1 MAKLTDIKYR
11 IDQLDGGAFQ
21 NLCDAYLN
29 CRGYGTGYS
38 LGMNTGTDKTA
49 KGNPDTYFLTTNN
62 KYVFVMYT
70 TQKTDFVSKVLED
83 LEKCFNP
90 EKTGLSAE
98 DVVEIVYCHTYGRLA
113 PGDHQTLHKFC
124 EDRNAVLTLIGVDDL
139 GNDLY
144 LKYPRLAKDYLNISI
159 NTGQITTTDEFIRVH
174 DANKM
179 SAPLDTS
186 FMFRSE
192 EVKASK
198 EKLTQS
204 NVLVI
209 SGPAGVGKTRLAL
222 QVCEEFAAEHG
233 YETLCIKSNGLELFD
248 DLSTSLEAGKD
259 YLVFVDDA
267 NELTGLHFVLG
278 YLPKAAL
285 GPRSITKVVM
295 TVRDYARNQV
305 VSQILDVEKP
315 EILKVGLLKDDDI
328 KKLMEITFEIKNPL
342 YLDRIVA
349 IAEGNARLAM
359 LAGKIASEANDL
371 SSIRDATELYDN
383 YYGKQIE
390 IITSGETGIISA
402 GIMAFFEALHLDNLN
417 RLEAIFAATKISADQ
432 FLSDLRHFHDIE
444 LVDLRHDK
452 AARISDQ
459 SFSNYLIKYVFVDK
473 KVIPLSQMIKISF
486 FINKE
491 RTISACNILFNVF
504 SDHAVQEYLEEEI
517 KCAWDHLQTDKD
529 NFFPFFK
536 AFHIVRPT
544 ETLLIIKELIDQ
556 ETLHPFD
563 IRSIEY
569 KKTDSEKSIN
579 DEIINI
585 LCSFANHA
593 QLPEA
598 LELLLLYYEKRPEL
612 FVELYSALVSR
623 LGVKRSS
630 QRLGYYT
637 QKAVV
642 ERLCALVEDN
652 PCDENLILFVRVA
665 EQFLRLSFSRTE
677 SGRKDT
683 ITIYTIPLAMDNTVL
698 QYRGMLWNQLL
709 KIYHNNSCQEEI
721 ESLLRDYC
729 QEGGNKID
737 YEIVRQEF
745 EKVICFFSLLSTDNL
760 YHCVIA
766 EHLRNVAQRIE
777 YDCLDALAPFIE
789 SPKFA
794 IYHTL
799 KFDHLEWRELSYN
812 ERRTHHKECVQNMVK
827 NYDLQDF
834 QHLLEV
840 CRECLMTVD
849 KDARLLSSGIEY
861 AIEAFSSNPEMYIA
875 AVKAYIDAD
884 TPYDIRSGN
893 IILHLFSTMPAE
905 NVKEMIE
912 SCDFSQKNVW
922 LWQMYVELPEDK
934 VSTTWADALQDFLQT
949 PPQNLRSAPY
959 RPIDEIK
966 QYERIDEDFI
976 IKASRIIANHFD
988 ESPFAFSLYFSFMMN
1003 PNHNEAAEV
1012 VTQYKND
1019 IPLLEEIY
1027 LKSIAYSEDDDSEG
1041 KLLGE
1046 LFKQDNTILERYLD
1060 VFILKETSA
1069 YGAQDVWAE
1078 RLAFIWQE
1086 ECYLDYMNRIS
1097 NYLFEKSD
1105 GHSGVYRTM
1114 VGQLLH
1120 AEDGEDVIGQRQ
1132 SEWIEHTIQ
1141 SFYQD
1146 KQRMYNLFSAI
1157 EEHKSE
1163 QRTAALRKFLEQT
1176 DDYELFEELPL
1187 EPSSWGGW
1195 GSMIPYM
1202 EERITYL
1209 TSLLPMLSGL
1219 KFIKHK
1225 QKIQNDIDIWRARI
1239 KHEEIEEL
1247 LESLG

>member
-21 NLCDAYLN
+21 NLCDAYLS

-70 TQKTDFVSKVLED
+70 TQKTDFVNKALED
-83 LEKCFNP
+83 LQKCFDP
-90 EKTGLSAE
+90 VKTGLPAE
-98 DVVEIVYCHTYGRLA
+98 DVVEVVYCHTYGRLA

-124 EDRNAVLTLIGVDDL
+124 EDRNAVLTLIGLDDL

-144 LKYPRLAKDYLNISI
+144 LKYPRLAKDYLDISI

-179 SAPLDTS
+179 SAPLDTP

-192 EVKASK
+192 EVKVSK

-222 QVCEEFAAEHG
+222 RICEEFAAENG
-233 YETLCIKSNGLELFD
+233 YETLCIRSNGLELFE

-278 YLPKAAL
+278 YLQKAAL
-285 GPRSITKVVM
+285 GPKSIKKIVM
-295 TVRDYARNQV
+295 TVRDYARSQV
-305 VSQILDVEKP
+305 VSQILAVERP

-359 LAGKIASEANDL
+359 LAGKVASEANDL
-371 SSIRDATELYDN
+371 ASIRDATELYDS

-402 GIMAFFEALHLDNLN
+402 GIIAFFEALHLDNLN
-417 RLEAIFAATKISADQ
+417 RLEVIFAATKITADQ
-432 FLSDLRHFHDIE
+432 FLTDLRHFHDME
-444 LVDLRHDK
+444 LVDLRHNK

-473 KVIPLSQMIKISF
+473 KVIPLSKMIDISF

-491 RTISACNILFNVF
+491 RTISTCNILFNVF
-504 SDHAVQEYLEEEI
+504 SDHAVQEYVEEEI

-544 ETLLIIKELIDQ
+544 ETLLILKELIDQ

-563 IRSIEY
+563 VRSIEF
-569 KKTDSEKSIN
+569 KKNDNEKSIN
-579 DEIINI
+579 DEIISI
-585 LCSFANHA
+585 LCSFINHS

-598 LELLLLYYEKRPEL
+598 LELLLLYYKKRPDL
-612 FVELYSALVSR
+612 FEEIYSALVSR
-623 LGVKRSS
+623 LGVKRDSN
-630 QRLGYYT
+630 QHGYYT

-652 PCDENLILFVRVA
+652 PSDEDLLLFVRVA
-665 EQFLRLSFSRTE
+665 EQFLKLSFSRTE
-677 SGRKDT
+677 SGRRNSV
-683 ITIYTIPLAMDNTVL
+683 IFYTVPLIMDDAVS

-709 KIYHNNSCQEEI
+709 KIYQNNMCKEEI

-729 QEGGNKID
+729 QEGGNKVD
-737 YEIVRQEF
+737 YEIVKQEF
-745 EKVICFFSLLSTDNL
+745 EKVICFFSLLSTDNI

-766 EHLRNVAQRIE
+766 EHIAKLAQRIE
-777 YDCLDALAPFIE
+777 YGCIEALIPFID
-789 SPKFA
+789 SPKFT

-799 KFDHLEWRELSYN
+799 KFDHLEMLELSYD
-812 ERRTHHKECVQNMVK
+812 ERRTLHKTRVQNMVK

-834 QHLLEV
+834 QYLLNV
-840 CRECLMTVD
+840 CRECLTAID
-849 KDARLLSSGIEY
+849 KDARLLSAGIEY
-861 AIEAFSSNPEMYIA
+861 ALEAFSSNSALYNA
-875 AVKAYIDAD
+875 VVKAYIDAD

-893 IILHLFSTMPAE
+893 IISRLFNTMPAE

-922 LWQMYVELPEDK
+922 LWQLYVELPEDQI
-934 VSTTWADALQDFLQT
+934 STTWAEALLDFLQT
-949 PPQNLRSAPY
+949 PPQKLRSAPY

-966 QYERIDEDFI
+966 KYERIDKDFI
-976 IKASRIIANHFD
+976 IKASRIIANHYD
-988 ESPFAFSLYFSFMMN
+988 ESPFAFNLYFFFMMN
-1003 PNHNEAAEV
+1003 PYHTEASEV
-1012 VTQYKND
+1012 VSQYIRD
-1019 IPLLEEIY
+1019 ISLLEDIY
-1027 LKSIAYSEDDDSEG
+1027 LKGIVYSGNEDSDG
-1041 KLLGE
+1041 KLLE
-1046 LFKQDNTILERYLD
+1046 AIIKQDKTFLERYLD
-1060 VFILKETSA
+1060 ELILKGTST
-1069 YGAQDVWAE
+1069 YSIPKTWAK
-1078 RLAFIWQE
+1078 RLAHIWQE
-1086 ECYLDYMNRIS
+1086 DQHMDYMNRIS
-1097 NYLFEKSD
+1097 NYLFEKAD
-1105 GHSGVYRTM
+1105 GHSIIYRAV
-1114 VGQLLH
+1114 VGQLLQPK
-1120 AEDGEDVIGQRQ
+1120 DGGDIIEQRK
-1132 SEWIEHTIQ
+1132 SEWIEYTIQ

-1157 EEHKSE
+1157 KEHKTE
-1163 QRTAALRKFLEQT
+1163 QRTVALRKLLEQN

-1187 EPSSWGGW
+1187 EPSHWGGW

-1202 EERITYL
+1202 QERITYL

-1219 KFIKHK
+1219 KFLKHK
-1225 QKIQNDIDIWRARI
+1225 QKVQNDIDIWRARI
-1239 KHEEIEEL
+1239 KHEEIKEL

>member
-21 NLCDAYLN
+21 NLCDAYLS

-70 TQKTDFVSKVLED
+70 TQKTDFVNKTLED
-83 LEKCFNP
+83 LQKCFDP

-98 DVVEIVYCHTYGRLA
+98 NVVEVVYCHTYGRLA

-124 EDRNAVLTLIGVDDL
+124 EDRNAVLTLIGLDDL

-159 NTGQITTTDEFIRVH
+159 NTGQITTTDEFIQVH

-179 SAPLDTS
+179 SAPLNTP
-186 FMFRSE
+186 FMFRTE
-192 EVKASK
+192 ELKASK
-198 EKLTQS
+198 EKLEQS
-204 NVLVI
+204 NVLVL

-222 QVCEEFAAEHG
+222 QICEEFAVKNG
-233 YETLCIKSNGLELFD
+233 YETLCIKSNGLELFE

-267 NELTGLHFVLG
+267 NELTGLHFVLS
-278 YLPKAAL
+278 YLQKAAL
-285 GPRSITKVVM
+285 GPRCIKKVVM
-295 TVRDYARNQV
+295 TVRDYARSQV
-305 VSQILDVEKP
+305 VSQILDVERP
-315 EILKVGLLKDDDI
+315 ELLKIGLLKDDDI
-328 KKLMEITFEIKNPL
+328 KQLMQITFGIKNPL

-359 LAGKIASEANDL
+359 LAGKVAAEANDL
-371 SSIRDATELYDN
+371 SAIRDATELYDS

-390 IITSGETGIISA
+390 IITNGETGIISA
-402 GIMAFFEALHLDNLN
+402 GIMAFFEALHLDNLD
-417 RLEAIFAATKISADQ
+417 RLETIFVAARITEDQ
-432 FLSDLRHFHDIE
+432 FFTDLRHFHDME
-444 LVDLRHDK
+444 LVDLCHDK

-473 KVIPLSQMIKISF
+473 KVISLSQMIEISF

-504 SDHAVQEYLEEEI
+504 SDPAVQKYVEKEI
-517 KCAWDHLQTDKD
+517 TYAWDHLQTDKD

-544 ETLLIIKELIDQ
+544 ETLLILKELVEQ

-563 IRSIEY
+563 IRSIEF
-569 KKTDSEKSIN
+569 KKNDSQKSIR
-579 DEIINI
+579 DGIITI
-585 LCSFANHA
+585 LCSFANHS

-598 LELLLLYYEKRPEL
+598 LELLLLYYEKRPDL
-612 FVELYSALVSR
+612 FEEIFAAFVSR
-623 LGVKRSS
+623 FGVSRNSI
-630 QRLGYYT
+630 QYDYYT

-642 ERLCALVEDN
+642 EKLCALVEDN
-652 PCDENLILFVRVA
+652 PTEENLILFVRVA
-665 EQFLRLSFSRTE
+665 EQYLKLSFSRAE
-677 SGRKDT
+677 SGRRNSVNC
-683 ITIYTIPLAMDNTVL
+683 YTVPLNMNESVL
-698 QYRGMLWNQLL
+698 QYRNMLWNQLL
-709 KIYHNNSCQEEI
+709 RIYQNNLCKEEI

-729 QEGGNKID
+729 QEGGNKVD
-737 YEIVRQEF
+737 YEIVKQEF

-766 EHLRNVAQRIE
+766 EHLKDVAQRIE
-777 YDCLDALAPFIE
+777 YGCLDALAPFIE

-794 IYHTL
+794 IYYTL
-799 KFDHLEWRELSYN
+799 KFDHHKWRELSYN
-812 ERRTHHKECVQNMVK
+812 ERRTHHKECVQNMVR
-827 NYDLQDF
+827 NYDLRDF

-840 CRECLMTVD
+840 CRECLISVD

-861 AIEAFSSNPEMYIA
+861 AIKAFSSNPELYIA
-875 AVKAYIDAD
+875 AVKAYMDAD

-893 IILHLFSTMPAE
+893 IISRLFTAMPAE

-912 SCDFSQKNVW
+912 SCDFSRKNVW
-922 LWQMYVELPEDK
+922 LWQLYVELPEDQI
-934 VSTTWADALQDFLQT
+934 TTVWADALLDFLQT
-949 PPQNLRSAPY
+949 PPPRLRSAPN

-966 QYERIDEDFI
+966 KYERIDGDII
-976 IKASRIIANHFD
+976 IKASRIIANHYD
-988 ESPFAFSLYFSFMMN
+988 ESPFVFSLYFFFMMN

-1012 VTQYKND
+1012 VAQYMND
-1019 IPLLEEIY
+1019 IPLLEDIY

-1041 KLLGE
+1041 KLFE
-1046 LFKQDNTILERYLD
+1046 VIFKQDNTFLEQYLD
-1060 VFILKETSA
+1060 AFILKETSD

-1086 ECYLDYMNRIS
+1086 ERYLDYMNKIS
-1097 NYLFEKSD
+1097 NYLFEKAD

-1114 VGQLLH
+1114 IRHLLH
-1120 AEDGEDVIGQRQ
+1120 SKDCEDVIGQRQ
-1132 SEWIEHTIQ
+1132 SEWIECTIQ

-1157 EEHKSE
+1157 EKNKSE

-1176 DDYELFEELPL
+1176 DDCELFEELPL
-1187 EPSSWGGW
+1187 EPSHWGGW

-1202 EERITYL
+1202 HERITYL

-1219 KFIKHK
+1219 KFLKHK
-1225 QKIQNDIDIWRARI
+1225 QKVQNDIDIWRERI
-1239 KHEEIEEL
+1239 KREEIKEL